1 MNRLPAPAASFL
13 RLASWVRVGL
23 GSEVPWPGPN
33 RSCLAGQRPPAWT
46 FAGSAASGAAA
57 RSVLRRLEP
66 QPGPG
71 QVRPSEYVLRFAR
84 DADIHDTEVPHAASL
99 VTRTVRHHVS
109 ADALDEALAALPPG
123 IRQITE
129 PAGPLTADDR

>member
-1 MNRLPAPAASFL
+1 M
-13 RLASWVRVGL
+13 
-23 GSEVPWPGPN
+23 
-33 RSCLAGQRPPAWT
+33 
-46 FAGSAASGAAA
+46 
-57 RSVLRRLEP
+57 
-66 QPGPG
+66 
-71 QVRPSEYVLRFAR
+71 LRFAR

>member
-1 MNRLPAPAASFL
+1 
-13 RLASWVRVGL
+13 
-23 GSEVPWPGPN
+23 
-33 RSCLAGQRPPAWT
+33 
-46 FAGSAASGAAA
+46 
-57 RSVLRRLEP
+57 
-66 QPGPG
+66 
-71 QVRPSEYVLRFAR
+71 VLRFAR